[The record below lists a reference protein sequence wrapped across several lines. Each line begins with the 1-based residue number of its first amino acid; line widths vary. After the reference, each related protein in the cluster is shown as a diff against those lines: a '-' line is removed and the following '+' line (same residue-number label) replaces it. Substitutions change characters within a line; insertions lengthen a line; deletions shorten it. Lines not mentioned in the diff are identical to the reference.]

1 MQQLTSGALL
11 DSIRGVHWPAP
22 RVVGGAIQGAH
33 RSRRVGSSPEFM
45 EYRPYQQGDDPSKID
60 WKLFGRTERVA
71 IRVAH
76 DDSSLRTMVV
86 VDASASMAFPAGSL
100 GKWELAASV
109 ALGLAAIAHGDG
121 DPAGIAI
128 VGGSGVRGLPPR
140 TRRGTVANVL
150 QLLLDT
156 GPGGSLPLAPVLARQ
171 KGTRRV
177 AVVSDF
183 LGDAEALLDQAR
195 ELVAGG
201 CYVYAVHVVAVEE
214 LDPRGLGDVVIDPEA
229 ADFKRPLDAGA
240 VPEYQATFA
249 AWREQLAARWRGAG
263 VSYVLASTADPP
275 ERVVRRV
282 VAPSAAFAM
291 S

>member
-1 MQQLTSGALL
+1 MRQLSSGALL

-22 RVVGGAIQGAH
+22 RVVGGAIQGSH

-71 IRVAH
+71 IRLAH
-76 DDSSLRTMVV
+76 DDSSLRTMVL
-86 VDASASMAFPAGSL
+86 VDASASMAFPAGSFD
-100 GKWELAASV
+100 KWELAASV

-121 DPAGIAI
+121 DPVGVAI
-128 VGGSGVRGLPPR
+128 VGGGGIRSIPPR

-156 GPGGSLPLAPVLARQ
+156 VPSGSQALAPVLNTL
-171 KGTRRV
+171 KGSRRV
-177 AVVSDF
+177 AIVSDF
-183 LGDAEALLDQAR
+183 LGDAEALLEGGR
-195 ELVAGG
+195 ELVAAG
-201 CYVYAVHVVAVEE
+201 CSVHAVHVVAAEE
-214 LDPRGLGDVVIDPEA
+214 LDPRGLGDVVNDPEDSA
-229 ADFKRPLDAGA
+229 LKRPLDSAA
-240 VPEYQATFA
+240 LPEYAAAFT
-249 AWREQLAARWRGAG
+249 AWRTGLAARCRAAG
-263 VSYVLASTADPP
+263 VSYLLANTAESP

-282 VAPSAAFAM
+282 VAPLAATVP